1 MVSKEIEYVKIV
13 SKEKHEFFI
22 EYVAA
27 KQCEGIYDL
36 IKDNTH
42 VKEGIVACDLKEYTK
57 DVLEIIIQYLY
68 YKLQNIKLDKL
79 TLDDFEI
86 PPNKALGVFKAA
98 INLKI

>member
-1 MVSKEIEYVKIV
+1 MSSKEIEYVKIV

-22 EYVAA
+22 EYIAA
-27 KQCEGIYDL
+27 KQCEGIWDL
-36 IKDNTH
+36 IKENTH
-42 VKEGIVACDLKEYTK
+42 VKERIVSVDLKDYTK

-68 YKLQNIKLDKL
+68 YKLQNISLGKF